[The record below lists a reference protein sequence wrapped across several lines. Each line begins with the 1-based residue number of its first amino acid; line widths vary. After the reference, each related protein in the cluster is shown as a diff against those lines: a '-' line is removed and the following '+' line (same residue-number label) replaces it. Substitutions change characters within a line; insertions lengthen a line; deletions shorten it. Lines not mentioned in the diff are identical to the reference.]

1 VAARN
6 LPFPEKL
13 NTGSDASPIA
23 LIGQDTVS
31 ASLCEEENHLGY
43 PRFARMPAQTSELP
57 RAGSVRLSFLVTDLL
72 LSVMDMFVVLY
83 VSESLSWHGIAL
95 GRLNPEW
102 PRNASVNGFYAF
114 LIVYSIITA
123 LLCRHYGLYDTSE
136 PQPLLQRGFSLL
148 KAMTLASILLAT
160 FARLAHLGTI
170 SPLEV
175 ACAGVLNL
183 IAFASWR
190 LLNRQLTANGMITAR
205 RTRNVML
212 VGSPSATRRLANSL
226 ERDPYHRYLISGF
239 VEVVDQSSEAQDQS
253 PPRRLTRIQDIS
265 RIARAN
271 FVDEILIAL
280 PMARDLVLRV
290 LSQARFNRLDVKVA
304 PEIYDEI
311 GQSSLPDYVG
321 SIPLI
326 PLHRESISEKALII
340 KRCIDVVLSLGL
352 LVVSA
357 PLFLLIAIAIKL
369 DSPGPVFYCSPRV
382 GKKGRR
388 FTFYKFR
395 TMVADADR
403 QKERLRKMNERS
415 GPFFKISNDPRI
427 TRAGAFLRKFS
438 LDELPQL
445 GNVLKGDMSLV
456 GPRPHPLDD
465 YASYEL
471 EHLRRLD
478 VMPGITGLWQV
489 TARKDPSFERNL
501 ALDLQYI
508 EHWSPWEDLKIL
520 VQTVPVVFRPQ
531 GE

>member
-6 LPFPEKL
+6 LPFPEKV
-13 NTGSDASPIA
+13 NIGSEANPVV
-23 LIGQDTVS
+23 LIGREAVS
-31 ASLCEEENHLGY
+31 ASLREENHLGH

-57 RAGSVRLSFLVTDLL
+57 RAGSLRLSFLITDLL
-72 LSVMDMFVVLY
+72 LSVMDMFAVLY
-83 VSESLSWHGIAL
+83 ISESLSWHNIVL
-95 GRLNPEW
+95 GRLNPGW
-102 PRNASVNGFYAF
+102 PRTASVNGFYAF

-136 PQPLLQRGFSLL
+136 PQPLWQRGLSLL
-148 KAMTLASILLAT
+148 KAITLASLLLAA
-160 FARLAHLGTI
+160 FARLAHLGSI

-175 ACAGVLNL
+175 LSAGVLNL
-183 IAFASWR
+183 AAFAGWR
-190 LLNRQLTANGMITAR
+190 LLNRQLTAKGVITSR

-212 VGSPSATRRLANSL
+212 VGNPSATRRLAGLL
-226 ERDPYHRYLISGF
+226 ERDDPYHRYLISGF
-239 VEVVDQSSEAQDQS
+239 VEVVDPNNSSKEPALL
-253 PPRRLTRIQDIS
+253 RRAASIQDLS
-265 RIARAN
+265 RLARAH

-280 PMARDLVLRV
+280 PMPRDLVLRI
-290 LSQARFNRLDVKVA
+290 LRQARFNRLDVKVV
-304 PEIYDEI
+304 PEIYDEMAL
-311 GQSSLPDYVG
+311 STLPDYVG

-326 PLHRESISEKALII
+326 SLHRESISERALVI

-352 LVVSA
+352 LIASA

-382 GKKGRR
+382 GKKGRK

-427 TRAGAFLRKFS
+427 TRIGAFLRKFS

-445 GNVLKGDMSLV
+445 CNVLKGNMSLV

-465 YASYEL
+465 YASYKL

-520 VQTVPVVFRPQ
+520 AQTVPVVFRPQ